1 MCLEFGLHLC
11 IDNIGLIK
19 KVLEM
24 KKLLVILAAAGMLFA
39 MSSCSKTCTCRYYV
53 DGKEDATMTPDEF
66 EVGMGK
72 EYKNCSDVQANFDV
86 LNLSYNET
94 TKSGVKCE

>member
-1 MCLEFGLHLC
+1 
-11 IDNIGLIK
+11 
-19 KVLEM
+19 M

-39 MSSCSKTCTCRYYV
+39 MSSCTKTCTCNYYA
-53 DGKEDATMTPDEF
+53 DGKIDTTMTPDEF

-72 EYKNCSDVQANFDV
+72 EYKNCADVQANFDV

-94 TKSGVKCE
+94 TKAGVKCE